1 MKDKRL
7 EKIRKKDP
15 IIATYPALTLLNASK
30 IVDETYSEHALT
42 HISIGNIYDYL
53 QNLLRWVKINKGCAA
68 GAIVGPIGYGKT
80 STAVHFWKE
89 CEDAKIVSIPPVS
102 WRNFEEL
109 FNGIYGWV
117 KYKLEKSAPSFNI
130 KLDEIYKKYRKKSLE
145 EISQI
150 RQIPLSKLKEMLKSG
165 QLVLGY
171 KSKEIIDYLDEI
183 TNLILSAKFEGLMIF
198 LDELQIT
205 LEEYPTRDKFMNDIF
220 MLVNELLT
228 RNGKYGIIFCMP
240 TNTEIL
246 IADIRKDI
254 IQRLQK
260 CNIYIR
266 ADTIYDRK
274 FPLELWEKYSYLYK
288 FKDIKSDIIPE
299 CTLDAIGQISS
310 REDLG
315 AGPRTVIDT
324 FIQAINYYDISKQ
337 PYTPIN
343 LIDDYLT
350 RKIAFV
356 AGGKIV
362 NAVSKA
368 INIPFVKEKKERINT
383 IKLLS
388 SYPSGCPDEIIK
400 LYNLENTVDELVK
413 KLYGEVL
420 MKTIEGYTLQ
430 GLLEERRPTEPHFI
444 RITRDF
450 INRYSEDRDHADMAR
465 KAFIKNIIDKIFE
478 KRRPQQIIGWD
489 KEGEIN
495 IYKQTILRKLKG
507 TFNYEFP
514 YRMLNLVIS
523 SYKSIPDIQK
533 YPEGINLV
541 FHLDWNCDR
550 EYPGY
555 IEFDEEI
562 NNKVI
567 IRLNLI
573 QYSKLDINI
582 PYLARFFSMDKISP
596 MFMLSLLNYLDK
608 ESKNIPTHEIEGEM
622 KIFTERLITYSNQM
636 LLSNILRE
644 TSKVPL
650 KFVGEKLIEEIFNN
664 LCKKL
669 FPEYKT
675 FITSY
680 KWQLSFKSYLTAL
693 RDERIGLRVA
703 RGRIS
708 FRRSS
713 LEIANIFGVVS
724 VLAFKTFANSI
735 RHVLRVE
742 VDKEYIK
749 LKFLYHP
756 LEEKILDWIRSS
768 TNRIQK
774 KESILPC
781 LYYADIFENAKKLG
795 YEIDEIA
802 MAIDLLKNRKH
813 IYFDKEEKLFYE
825 VPVSIEEKKD
835 DLIKKINDLQ
845 EYVKELK
852 DTGLGFDDS
861 IYEEKIS
868 KLTKRVEKTENEE
881 DCEIIQEEINVQFKF
896 INGFIHDRTGKI
908 TSDLS
913 DINRRIQSIIL
924 HGTPKSL
931 TKDIESNVPWVS
943 DLNELRN
950 MILNKYNISLKNLNK
965 LALPLNN
972 LLETWHGER
981 FGVKDFIN
989 FYKSYIELK
998 NKIEDCFEEIEIS
1011 KNYFSKFENWS
1022 ELLRKVGNVFSDAQ
1036 VCNEMYKNPV
1046 FLKELEKIFTC
1057 INVNFE
1063 DKKLES
1069 LVDYEIFSIEIE
1081 KVGKNLED
1089 WKRIQRQTFNS
1100 EKERYQEKLQVIQI
1114 SERMLRTTFDP
1125 YDPSGSF
1132 ERLHKEVYEKCKEKL
1147 GDITENLKYF
1157 ESEILYSINILDQD
1171 LSELKED
1178 VDKIKKQFRSIKK
1191 QFLIEIIKN
1200 IEEFDSFCNQIKQ
1213 LNENVTNIEKN
1224 LRGVITVKR
1233 ATIEEEEILQIIKDP
1248 NGEDLKNV
1256 IIKFA
1261 EKNPERFNLS
1271 SILKVIE
1278 NLFKKNQIRMKIF
1291 KRR

>member
-7 EKIRKKDP
+7 EKIREKDP
-15 IIATYPALTLLNASK
+15 IIATYSASTLVNASK

-42 HISIGNIYDYL
+42 HISIGNVNDYF
-53 QNLLRWVKINKGCAA
+53 QNLLKWIKINKGCAA

-117 KYKLEKSAPSFNI
+117 KYKLEKSAPSFNT

-260 CNIYIR
+260 CNLYIR

-274 FPLELWEKYSYLYK
+274 FPSELWGKYSHLYE
-288 FKDIKSDIIPE
+288 FKNIKSDIITE
-299 CTLDAIGQISS
+299 STLDAIGQISS

-324 FIQAINYYDISKQ
+324 FIQAVNYYDDIKQ

-343 LIDDYLT
+343 LIDDYLA

-368 INIPFVKEKKERINT
+368 INIPFVKEKKERINA

-420 MKTIEGYTLQ
+420 IKTIEGYTLQ
-430 GLLEERRPTEPHFI
+430 GLLEKRRPVEPHFI
-444 RITRDF
+444 RITRYF
-450 INRYSEDRDHADMAR
+450 INRYSEDREHADMAR

-478 KRRPQQIIGWD
+478 KRRPKQIIGWD
-489 KEGEIN
+489 KEKEIIIN
-495 IYKQTILRKLKG
+495 KQTISRNLKG

-523 SYKSIPDIQK
+523 SYKSIPDIPK
-533 YPEGINLV
+533 YLEGITFI

-550 EYPGY
+550 EYSGY
-555 IEFDEEI
+555 IEFDEEL

-573 QYSKLDINI
+573 QYPKLDINI
-582 PYLARFFSMDKISP
+582 PYLAGFFPMDKISP
-596 MFMLSLLNYLDK
+596 MFLLSLLNYLEK
-608 ESKNIPTHEIEGEM
+608 ESEKIPVHEIEGEM
-622 KIFTERLITYSNQM
+622 KVFTERLINYANQM
-636 LLSNILRE
+636 LISDILRE

-650 KFVGEKLIEEIFNN
+650 KFVGNKLIEEIFNY

-669 FPEYKT
+669 YPEYKT

-680 KWQLSFKSYLTAL
+680 RWQRYLKSYLTVL
-693 RDERIGLRVA
+693 KDERINLIVA

-708 FRRSS
+708 LRRTS
-713 LEIANIFGVVS
+713 LEIANIFGVDS
-724 VLAFKTFANSI
+724 VGTFKTLANSI
-735 RHVLRVE
+735 KQVLRVE
-742 VDKEYIK
+742 VDKEYIT

-756 LEEKILDWIRSS
+756 LEEKILYWIRSS
-768 TNRIQK
+768 SNKIRK
-774 KESILPC
+774 KENILPC
-781 LYYADIFENAKKLG
+781 LHGVDIFENAKKLG
-795 YEIDEIA
+795 YKNDEIA

-813 IYFDKEEKLFYE
+813 IYFDKKEGIVYE
-825 VPVSIEEKKD
+825 APVSREERKD
-835 DLIKKINDLQ
+835 ELMKKINDLQ
-845 EYVKELK
+845 EYVKGLK
-852 DTGLGFDDS
+852 DIVPGFDDS

-868 KLTKRVEKTENEE
+868 KITRYIKKIENVE
-881 DCEIIQEEINVQFKF
+881 DFEIIKEKINEQFRF
-896 INGFIHDRTGKI
+896 INGFIQDKAGRI
-908 TSDLS
+908 TSELS
-913 DINRRIQSIIL
+913 DINTNIQSTIS

-931 TKDIESNVPWVS
+931 TQNIEANVPWVS

-950 MILNKYNISLKNLNK
+950 MILNKYNLSFKNLK
-965 LALPLNN
+965 KPTLSINN
-972 LLETWHGER
+972 LLETYRER
-981 FGVKDFIN
+981 LDVKDFIN
-989 FYKSYIELK
+989 FYNGYIELK
-998 NKIEDCFEEIEIS
+998 NKIRDCFEEITICN
-1011 KNYFSKFENWS
+1011 NYFSKFENWG
-1022 ELLRKVGNVFSDAQ
+1022 ELLRKTSDVFYNAQ
-1036 VCNEMYKNPV
+1036 VCNEIYKNPM
-1046 FLKELEKIFTC
+1046 FSEELEKIFKNIHT
-1057 INVNFE
+1057 NFE

-1081 KVGKNLED
+1081 KVGKNLEN
-1089 WKRIQRQTFNS
+1089 WQRTQRQTFLS
-1100 EKERYQEKLQVIQI
+1100 EKEKYQEKLQVILI
-1114 SERMLRTTFDP
+1114 SERMLKTNFDIFN
-1125 YDPSGSF
+1125 PSGSF
-1132 ERLHKEVYEKCKEKL
+1132 ERLHEEVYEKSKEKL
-1147 GDITENLKYF
+1147 NDITKDLINFEN
-1157 ESEILYSINILDQD
+1157 EILYSINILDQD
-1171 LSELKED
+1171 LSELKEE
-1178 VDKIKKQFRSIKK
+1178 VDEIKNQFRSIKK
-1191 QFLIEIIKN
+1191 QFSIKIIKN
-1200 IEEFDSFCNQIKQ
+1200 IEEFDSFCDQIKQ
-1213 LNENVTNIEKN
+1213 LNENVIKIEKN
-1224 LRGVITVKR
+1224 LRGVITRKQ
-1233 ATIEEEEILQIIKDP
+1233 ATKEEEEILQIIKDP

-1271 SILKVIE
+1271 SILRLIE
-1278 NLFKKNQIRMKIF
+1278 SLFKKNQIIMKIF